1 VSGHWEVPA
10 SLRRETDPSV
20 VSLEEAEDAAVVR
33 VHTGIA
39 LVIPGQHI
47 LDVLNREDV
56 AADRAAR
63 DVLLRLQGIL
73 MRRRFRIGHSGH
85 SRRVETRVPRSR
97 LGSSITM
104 SFVSMIAASCLLFT
118 GCGSDNHPVITI
130 DNQLNSTVKIT
141 FLNSLGQEGALVD
154 SLPSHQKVYLDVFPS
169 GLDRCTPGAMI
180 ARDVSSGTEVA
191 RSPDPVCRPSV
202 WTLASTSGDQFR

>member
-1 VSGHWEVPA
+1 VSSHWEVPA

-47 LDVLNREDV
+47 LKPRGPSGGQGSPRRSPS
-56 AADRAAR
+56 ATR
-63 DVLLRLQGIL
+63 DPDATPFPYRSQ
-73 MRRRFRIGHSGH
+73 RHSCP
-85 SRRVETRVPRSR
+85 VETRVPRSR
-97 LGSSITM
+97 LGSSINM